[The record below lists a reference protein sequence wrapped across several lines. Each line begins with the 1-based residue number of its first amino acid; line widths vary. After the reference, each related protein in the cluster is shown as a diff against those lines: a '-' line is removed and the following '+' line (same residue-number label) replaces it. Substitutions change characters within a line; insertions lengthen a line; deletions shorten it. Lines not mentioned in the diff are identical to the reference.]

1 MTIERF
7 SEATHGKVIHLHRR
21 DPQEALERLNRITG
35 LHFARWPESLVP
47 APPEPA
53 AESLAEQSG
62 STARAQGSARAW
74 STLCRLRL
82 TLGGCPGGSSRPLG

>member
-7 SEATHGKVIHLHRR
+7 SEAAHGKVIHLHQR

-47 APPEPA
+47 QLAEPG
-53 AESLAEQSG
+53 AESLAEPNDC
-62 STARAQGSARAW
+62 TAQVSV
-74 STLCRLRL
+74 
-82 TLGGCPGGSSRPLG
+82 

>member
-7 SEATHGKVIHLHRR
+7 SEATHGQVIHLHQR

-47 APPEPA
+47 HAPEPA
-53 AESLAEQSG
+53 AEPPAEQSSCAVRVG
-62 STARAQGSARAW
+62 I
-74 STLCRLRL
+74 
-82 TLGGCPGGSSRPLG
+82 

>member
-7 SEATHGKVIHLHRR
+7 SEAAHGKVIHLHQR

-47 APPEPA
+47 Q
-53 AESLAEQSG
+53 LAEPG
-62 STARAQGSARAW
+62 AEPLAEPNGATAQVSV
-74 STLCRLRL
+74 
-82 TLGGCPGGSSRPLG
+82 

>member
-7 SEATHGKVIHLHRR
+7 SEATHGQVIHLHQR

-47 APPEPA
+47 HPPEPA
-53 AESLAEQSG
+53 AESLAEQ
-62 STARAQGSARAW
+62 
-74 STLCRLRL
+74 C
-82 TLGGCPGGSSRPLG
+82 GCAVRVGI